1 MIIDITMLTNNPF
14 FSIADLLSGL
24 SFRNVL
30 EELWFN
36 LYSRSSSSSVFDSS
50 GFEHVMVG
58 EMKGSRDV
66 SGFHSWIQFY
76 REEKAG
82 NLQFSSMVSTKEVMY
97 KTHTLSSMKLSLEII
112 LIL

>member
-1 MIIDITMLTNNPF
+1 MRLWCAVVWTNTEMMIEITI
-14 FSIADLLSGL
+14 SIADLLSGL
-24 SFRNVL
+24 SFRAVL

-82 NLQFSSMVSTKEVMY
+82 NLQFSSMVSTVEVMY
-97 KTHTLSSMKLSLEII
+97 KHA
-112 LIL
+112 